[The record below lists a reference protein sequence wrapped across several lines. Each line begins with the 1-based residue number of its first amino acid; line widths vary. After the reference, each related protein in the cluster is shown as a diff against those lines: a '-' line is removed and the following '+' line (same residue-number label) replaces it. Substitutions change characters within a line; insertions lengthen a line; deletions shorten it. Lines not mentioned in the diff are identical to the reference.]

1 MVGRT
6 HPQKEDNYLIERENG
21 MKKRIVLA
29 AVVVCVSMMSAAAF
43 AAGDAGEA
51 VFKAKCASCHP
62 DGGNIMKPKATLKGI
77 KDSKKIIKQVRK
89 GGGGMPAGR
98 GATGRR
104 SAAAAARAA
113 AGAHAAGQQV
123 VGWGAWVGGCIPNIL
138 PHPLHKITPLPSCT
152 PGVLP
157 HQA

>member
-62 DGGNIMKPKATLKGI
+62 DGGNIMKPKATPKGI

-89 GGGGMPAGR
+89 GGGGMPAFD
-98 GATGRR
+98 AKAVSDADAKLLADYIIKTF
-104 SAAAAARAA
+104 
-113 AGAHAAGQQV
+113 
-123 VGWGAWVGGCIPNIL
+123 
-138 PHPLHKITPLPSCT
+138 KK
-152 PGVLP
+152 
-157 HQA
+157 